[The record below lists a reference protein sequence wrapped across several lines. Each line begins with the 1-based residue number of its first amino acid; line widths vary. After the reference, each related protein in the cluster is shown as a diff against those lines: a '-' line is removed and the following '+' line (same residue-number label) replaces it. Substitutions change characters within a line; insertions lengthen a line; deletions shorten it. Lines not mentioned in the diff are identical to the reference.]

1 MNYPVWYIPAVGGA
15 VVISVMAI
23 LHVVVSHF
31 AIGGGLW
38 LVLTEK
44 KAYREKKDFI
54 LDYVKSHA
62 KFFMLLTMV
71 FGAVTGV
78 GIWFTISLISPGA
91 TSFLIHTF
99 VFAWAIEWVFFAIEI
114 VSAFLY
120 FYTFKKIPEKT
131 HLLIGWVYFG
141 AAAASLFVIN
151 AILSFMMTPGKWL
164 KTGNFWD
171 GIFNPT
177 FWSSSIFRIFLCL
190 ALAGSYALLTATK
203 KLSGEEKK
211 TMVKYNGRWILFSLA
226 GMIPSLLWYYFSIPK
241 PARQGLAGASN
252 IMHTSFLYL
261 VLSLGLFLLLL
272 FLFIL
277 WKSEKLTFSRSIITL
292 ILLFV
297 FFGAFEFIREAGR
310 KPYIAAGYMYTT
322 GIEVSRHEKLKGKP
336 FLEQAI
342 WARVKQVNAENELA
356 AGKDLFRLQ
365 CYACH
370 TSGIKNN
377 IFRSLKTWDQKKITR
392 SIGSLS
398 GITSFMPAFLGSEA
412 EKIAL
417 GKWLYAISHRGIPA
431 ETQPHPDI
439 APEPIKGEAVFEDYC
454 ASCHEIDGDN
464 AIAPLMEEYADM
476 EAMLKMLG
484 QLDLLNEEMP
494 PFEGTP
500 EEKKVLA
507 EYLLELSRRKK

>member
-15 VVISVMAI
+15 VVISIVAI

-44 KAYREKKDFI
+44 KAYREKKDVI
-54 LDYVKSHA
+54 LDYVKAHA
-62 KFFMLLTMV
+62 KFFMLLTLV

-78 GIWFTISLISPGA
+78 GIWFTISLISPDA

-99 VFAWAIEWVFFAIEI
+99 VFVWAIEWVFFVIEI

-120 FYTFKKIPEKT
+120 FYTFKKIREKI

-164 KTGNFWD
+164 ETGNFWD
-171 GIFNPT
+171 AVFNPT
-177 FWSSSIFRIFLCL
+177 FWSSSIFRLFLCL
-190 ALAGSYALLTATK
+190 ALAGSYALLTAAR
-203 KLSGEEKK
+203 KLTGETKK
-211 TMVKYNGRWILFSLA
+211 TMVKYNGKWIIFSLA
-226 GMIPSLLWYYFSIPK
+226 GMIPALLWYYFSIPK
-241 PARQGLAGASN
+241 PVQQGLAGASN

-261 VLSLGLFLLLL
+261 VISLGLFLLLV
-272 FLFIL
+272 FLFTL
-277 WKSEKLTFSRSIITL
+277 WKSGTLTFSRAMVTL
-292 ILLFV
+292 VVLFI

-310 KPYIAAGYMYTT
+310 KPFIITDYMYVT
-322 GIEVSRHEKLKGKP
+322 GIRVSQQEELKGKP
-336 FLEQAI
+336 FLEHAK
-342 WARVKQVNAENELA
+342 WVATAAGENELI
-356 AGKDLFRLQ
+356 AGENLFRLQ

-370 TSGIKNN
+370 TTGIKNN
-377 IFRSLKTWDQKKITR
+377 IFPAIKDWDQRKIIR
-392 SIGSLS
+392 GIGSLS
-398 GITSFMPAFLGSEA
+398 GMTSFMPAFLGSEA
-412 EKIAL
+412 EKTAL
-417 GKWLYAISHRGIPA
+417 GKWLYSVSHRGMPP
-431 ETQPHPDI
+431 EELH
-439 APEPIKGEAVFEDYC
+439 APGDSPPLPKGEVVFEDYC

-464 AIAPLMEEYADM
+464 AIRPLMKEYAGM

-484 QLDLLNEEMP
+484 ELEQLNEEMP

-507 EYLLELSRRKK
+507 EYLLELSRREK